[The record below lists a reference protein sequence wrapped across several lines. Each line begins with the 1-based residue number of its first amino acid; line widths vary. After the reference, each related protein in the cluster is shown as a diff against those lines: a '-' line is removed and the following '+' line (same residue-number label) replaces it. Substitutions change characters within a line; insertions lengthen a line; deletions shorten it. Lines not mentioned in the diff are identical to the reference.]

1 MLIRRLGIAAEQ
13 VIADD
18 SLWQMDFFSDY
29 ERLKA
34 EHDLQRAVLKLRDKY
49 GANLIVRGIDF
60 LEGATTRERNGQVG
74 GHSA

>member
-1 MLIRRLGIAAEQ
+1 
-13 VIADD
+13 D

-29 ERLKA
+29 ERLKE
-34 EHDLQRAVLKLRDKY
+34 EHDLQHAILKLREKY
-49 GANLIVRGIDF
+49 GPNLIVRGIDF